1 MAGIGFELRKIF
13 GKKTLLSRTWVIIYA
28 SSVSIGPSLMFL
40 ILLFSIRALMLGYH
54 ATEMETLFF
63 TASFTYAF
71 LIAILISAI
80 MNTVVSRYISDKIF
94 ESKEQDI
101 CACMF
106 GVLTISS
113 ILSGIIAGVLCMM
126 MYLRRDASVEFLVA
140 FYFLTVL
147 AANVYS
153 LIIFVSALK
162 EYKKV
167 TGSYFVGVILTVLL
181 FLFLHRVTELS
192 LISSVFLALVGG
204 FFVILL
210 LLTGIAVKAFGAP
223 NNQYFGFLT
232 YFKKYPSLFFSGILY
247 MFGFYL
253 SNIIYWHFSDIRVK
267 VSVFCV
273 APNYDMAF
281 FLAILVNLSGMVIF
295 EVKTETSFY
304 EKYIDYLSALGKGT
318 YERIEEKRISLQN
331 TISLQLFF
339 LYEVQLIITIIL
351 IFLLNI
357 FYPYLGVSNQILNML
372 LILGMGVYCILCMYF
387 TIIFLYYFED
397 YAGACVSTGVFF
409 LVVFLGAC
417 ICSHLG
423 TPYYTIP
430 VLAGGMTGWVISF
443 IMLRTRV
450 NNLNAYLLCR

>member
-13 GKKTLLSRTWVIIYA
+13 GKKTLLSRTWGIIYA

-162 EYKKV
+162 EY
-167 TGSYFVGVILTVLL
+167 
-181 FLFLHRVTELS
+181 
-192 LISSVFLALVGG
+192 
-204 FFVILL
+204 
-210 LLTGIAVKAFGAP
+210 
-223 NNQYFGFLT
+223 
-232 YFKKYPSLFFSGILY
+232 
-247 MFGFYL
+247 
-253 SNIIYWHFSDIRVK
+253 
-267 VSVFCV
+267 
-273 APNYDMAF
+273 
-281 FLAILVNLSGMVIF
+281 
-295 EVKTETSFY
+295 
-304 EKYIDYLSALGKGT
+304 
-318 YERIEEKRISLQN
+318 
-331 TISLQLFF
+331 
-339 LYEVQLIITIIL
+339 
-351 IFLLNI
+351 
-357 FYPYLGVSNQILNML
+357 
-372 LILGMGVYCILCMYF
+372 
-387 TIIFLYYFED
+387 
-397 YAGACVSTGVFF
+397 
-409 LVVFLGAC
+409 
-417 ICSHLG
+417 
-423 TPYYTIP
+423 
-430 VLAGGMTGWVISF
+430 
-443 IMLRTRV
+443 
-450 NNLNAYLLCR
+450 

>member
-13 GKKTLLSRTWVIIYA
+13 GKKTLISRSWGIIYA
-28 SSVSIGPSLMFL
+28 SAVSIGPSLMFL
-40 ILLFSIRALMLGYH
+40 VLLFSIRALMQRYH
-54 ATEMETLFF
+54 ATELETLFF

-71 LIAILISAI
+71 LIAILVSSM

-94 ESKEQDI
+94 ESKEKDI
-101 CACMF
+101 CASMF
-106 GVLTISS
+106 GVLTVSS
-113 ILSGIIAGVLCMM
+113 IVSGIIALVLCVM
-126 MYLRRDASVEFLVA
+126 MYLRKDAPVEFLVA
-140 FYFLTVL
+140 YYFLTIL

-153 LIIFVSALK
+153 LITFVSALK

-167 TGSYFVGVILTVLL
+167 TVSYFVGVIFTVLMFV
-181 FLFLHRVTELS
+181 FLYRLTELS
-192 LISSVFLALVGG
+192 LISAVFLSLVGG
-204 FFVILL
+204 FFVIHLL
-210 LLTGIAVKAFGAP
+210 LAVIAVKAFGAP
-223 NNQYFGFLT
+223 SNQYFEFLT
-232 YFKKYPSLFFSGILY
+232 YFKKYPKLLFSGILY
-247 MFGFYL
+247 MTGFYV
-253 SNIIYWHFSDIRVK
+253 SNMIYWYFSDMQVK
-267 VSVFCV
+267 VSIFSV

-318 YERIEEKRISLQN
+318 YERIEDRRVALQN

-339 LYEVQLIITIIL
+339 LYEVQLIITIMLIL
-351 IFLLNI
+351 LLNI

-397 YAGACVSTGVFF
+397 HAGACVSTGVFF
-409 LVVFLGAC
+409 LVVFLGSC
-417 ICSHLG
+417 ICSRLG

-430 VLAGGMTGWVISF
+430 VLAGGITGWVISF
-443 IMLRTRV
+443 IMLRRRV
-450 NNLNAYLLCR
+450 KNLNAYLLCR